1 MVQTE
6 PRRGKEILSA
16 LAEIGFI
23 GQIGLELDHKGPGMR
38 GNADGIAEALRRR
51 VEAGEWSGG
60 KRLPTERDLAA
71 EFNVARNTVR
81 SAFDQLEADG
91 LLTRRVGRGTY
102 LRQEPT
108 DGIAQIVHRMEGTSP
123 ADMMEVRLL
132 LEPAATGFAATNASS
147 SALAAIAEAHVRAV
161 AATDMPEFE
170 AWDAEFHHRIFT
182 CTRNDLLREF
192 HEVLRVLRDQPKWFE
207 MKARSFAEARRLKY
221 CDEHSRILDA
231 LNARHP
237 EQAAA
242 AMRAHLLTVQQNL
255 LGRPD

>member
-1 MVQTE
+1 
-6 PRRGKEILSA
+6 
-16 LAEIGFI
+16 
-23 GQIGLELDHKGPGMR
+23 MR
-38 GNADGIAEALRRR
+38 GNADGVAKDLRKR
-51 VEAGEWSGG
+51 VNAGEWSGG

-71 EFNVARNTVR
+71 EYRVARNTIR
-81 SAFDQLEADG
+81 SAFNQLEADG

-102 LRQEPT
+102 LRQEPA
-108 DGIAQIVHRMEGTSP
+108 DEIAIIVRRMEGTSP

-147 SALAAIAEAHVRAV
+147 SALAAIAEAHEQAV

-170 AWDAEFHHRIFT
+170 FWDAEFHHRIFS

-192 HEVLRVLRDQPKWFE
+192 HEVLRVLRNQPKWFE
-207 MKARSFAEARRLKY
+207 MKARSFAEERRLHY
-221 CDEHSRILDA
+221 CMDHAKILDA
-231 LNARHP
+231 LNSRHS

-255 LGRPD
+255 LGRPE